1 MGKILVKGLQIFA
14 FHGVNA
20 EEREFGQVF
29 ILDIEAQTDLEKAG
43 KSDLLEDTVSY
54 AKIIKTAGAAMTAR
68 KDMLIERAAARVAES
83 LLDEFPALEAVKIT
97 LKKPDAPIT
106 ADFDYV
112 AVEIEVKR
120 SPVK

>member
-68 KDMLIERAAARVAES
+68 KDMLIERAAARVADS

>member
-1 MGKILVKGLQIFA
+1 LGKILVKGLQIFA

-68 KDMLIERAAARVAES
+68 KDMLIERAAARVADS

>member
-1 MGKILVKGLQIFA
+1 LGKILVKGLQIFA